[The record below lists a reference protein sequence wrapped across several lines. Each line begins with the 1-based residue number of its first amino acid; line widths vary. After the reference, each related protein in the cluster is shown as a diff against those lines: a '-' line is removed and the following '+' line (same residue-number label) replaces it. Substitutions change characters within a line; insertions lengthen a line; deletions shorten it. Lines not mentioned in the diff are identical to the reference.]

1 MAMRAVLALATSA
14 LATSLVATACGGGA
28 PAQSEAPAA
37 APGATPAA
45 DASHEQHAAAA
56 GGGRVFFMS
65 PADGAMVKSPVVF
78 TFGSEQFMI
87 AAVPKEAKEA
97 RPATGHFHLGV
108 DTDCLPAG
116 TVIPKA
122 QPWIHFGDGKN
133 TIEMQLTPGPHKF
146 AVQAGDD
153 LHTTAAGLCETI
165 SVTVTE

>member
-1 MAMRAVLALATSA
+1 M
-14 LATSLVATACGGGA
+14 
-28 PAQSEAPAA
+28 
-37 APGATPAA
+37 
-45 DASHEQHAAAA
+45 
-56 GGGRVFFMS
+56 FFMS
-65 PADGAMVKSPVVF
+65 PTDGAMAKSPVVF
-78 TFGSEQFMI
+78 NFGSEQFTI
-87 AAVPKEAKEA
+87 AAVPPGEVKQV

-133 TIEMQLTPGPHKF
+133 TIEMQLAPGPHKF

-153 LHTTAAGLCETI
+153 LHTTTAGLCETI